1 MKNKNVR
8 GILALIIVT
17 ALSFGVIAGSR
28 ALAKEQGPD
37 QSQGQAQVTEELDV
51 SGAGEK
57 HPVCG

>member
-28 ALAKEQGPD
+28 ALAKEQGSLRLRPGRD
-37 QSQGQAQVTEELDV
+37 IW
-51 SGAGEK
+51 
-57 HPVCG
+57 